1 MRRMGL
7 ILLLGTVGV
16 AGCSQES
23 RSPDAIRID
32 TANATSAATRDAKA
46 VVLGVFDGLRR
57 KGAVNINRANPDQLA
72 SLPGITPARAEAII
86 AHRPY
91 QSGEDLVRRHILSRS
106 EYSRIVDR
114 ISAR

>member
-1 MRRMGL
+1 MRRAVAVLALGIAGL
-7 ILLLGTVGV
+7 

-23 RSPDAIRID
+23 RSPDAIRND

-46 VVLGVFDGLRR
+46 VVQGVFDGLKR
-57 KGAVNINRANPDQLA
+57 KGAVNINKASPEQLEA
-72 SLPGITPARAEAII
+72 LPGISHERADAII

-91 QSGEDLVRRHILSRS
+91 QSGLELLRKHVIDKA
-106 EYSRIVDR
+106 EYNRIVDR